1 MLKMHLL
8 YTSFADNEVL
18 QTPPDMAVAS
28 ICQHSSAKFL
38 YCACDADADN
48 PVVVVVVVV
57 VVAAAAAVVGGYCS
71 DGEDDVGVF
80 IHEES
85 DTAGKRRQK
94 DPYIYNYIYISI
106 YL

>member
-48 PVVVVVVVV
+48 PVVVVVV
-57 VVAAAAAVVGGYCS
+57 AAVVGGYCS

-94 DPYIYNYIYISI
+94 DPYIYI
-106 YL
+106 YLYRERSRMFSLA